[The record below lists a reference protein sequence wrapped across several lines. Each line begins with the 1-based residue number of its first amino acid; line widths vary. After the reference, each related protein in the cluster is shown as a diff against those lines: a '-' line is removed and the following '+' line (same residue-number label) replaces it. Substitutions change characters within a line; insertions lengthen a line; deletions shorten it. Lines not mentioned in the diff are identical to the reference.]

1 MTYLNVWRAW
11 NEADRSKRWCGA
23 HFLNYRN
30 LLRAADIR
38 RQLEF
43 ALRCA
48 SGADAPGFDRMVRY
62 PHCARCGPAIPLRYR
77 THAPACQ
84 CCCGSACRGWKAT
97 VSPGSALLNLS
108 GESCGLSAY

>member
-1 MTYLNVWRAW
+1 MTFFTPCFNTHGQPLVRPLPRFTSAEGDLVTFLNVWRAW
-11 NEADRSKRWCGA
+11 HEADRSKRWCGA

-48 SGADAPGFDRMVRY
+48 A
-62 PHCARCGPAIPLRYR
+62 AIANPE
-77 THAPACQ
+77 P
-84 CCCGSACRGWKAT
+84 
-97 VSPGSALLNLS
+97 
-108 GESCGLSAY
+108 